1 MAHLDNCVVSSECK
15 GPGVIK
21 SSGVIEDL
29 KGGLGDSAGLGEG
42 LFPLRKV
49 SSNRVFLSVRG
60 GCGGDLHFLKAS
72 LSDDGRDPCMRIPSL
87 HVNPCP

>member
-49 SSNRVFLSVRG
+49 SSNRVFLSVG
-60 GCGGDLHFLKAS
+60 VGVVGTCTFSKQACLMTGVIL
-72 LSDDGRDPCMRIPSL
+72 
-87 HVNPCP
+87 V